1 MEIKIRGPKL
11 ILKFPN
17 PIPNPKQLKSAAFHS
32 TRTNLKSVKPSCS
45 KDTTTTAVAAGVQD
59 TEAFLAAATSGV
71 AYEAA

>member
-32 TRTNLKSVKPSCS
+32 TRTNLKSVKPSCY
-45 KDTTTTAVAAGVQD
+45 KDSNNNRGGRRR
-59 TEAFLAAATSGV
+59 SG
-71 AYEAA
+71 Y